1 VTIGET
7 SVVKNVGSYTIKDW
21 IDNDGNVNPNHT
33 WAMQP
38 IAFKITD
45 INGNADFA
53 NGLTPDVSQTENV
66 GNLGVLGDINEP
78 LLKRTLQQIGLLPE
92 RQPISQAHKAQKSSN
107 GSLINTENTLLYKS
121 LSKELIKKEFPHLL
135 EGFDPEL

>member
-1 VTIGET
+1 
-7 SVVKNVGSYTIKDW
+7 
-21 IDNDGNVNPNHT
+21 
-33 WAMQP
+33 
-38 IAFKITD
+38 
-45 INGNADFA
+45 
-53 NGLTPDVSQTENV
+53 VSQTENV